1 MNRLPVIDDCETAA
15 DVMIRARRVEALR
28 FEMIRPIVAPPPT
41 VAPKVTPPP
50 IPKKEPKP
58 EPPIDLPNF
67 LALPPYE
74 GTVVTW
80 PVVASRP
87 IIRHTAEYFRITVE
101 LLLSSHRSQPLVEAR
116 WIAMYLLKKLKHFSY
131 PEIGRRMGDR
141 DHTTV
146 LHGVRRVAALVCAED
161 EKFTEAITEIERR
174 LGV

>member
-1 MNRLPVIDDCETAA
+1 MGQRSEWWPGYENPPCPYFLVELRHRALWAHCYCRTRQRATALSSLVFAESIGGRGMNRLPVIDDCETAA

-87 IIRHTAEYFRITVE
+87 I
-101 LLLSSHRSQPLVEAR
+101 
-116 WIAMYLLKKLKHFSY
+116 
-131 PEIGRRMGDR
+131 
-141 DHTTV
+141 
-146 LHGVRRVAALVCAED
+146 
-161 EKFTEAITEIERR
+161 
-174 LGV
+174 